1 VRRAQGTA
9 VVEYA
14 AVVVVVATLI
24 GALLVMRPHR
34 VGRVPI
40 DPVRAVGVLVQPPPV
55 TRPRP
60 VRAAP
65 ARPRPRP
72 ASPRPRPRRPVVQI
86 PQWLT
91 LR

>member
-1 VRRAQGTA
+1 MTRARGTA

-40 DPVRAVGVLVQPPPV
+40 DPVRAVGTLVQSPPV
-55 TRPRP
+55 TRPRS
-60 VRAAP
+60 VRAVP

-72 ASPRPRPRRPVVQI
+72 ARPRPRPRRPLVQI
-86 PQWLT
+86 PQWLAP
-91 LR
+91 R